1 MGGSKEKPVM
11 RGTSS
16 KKEPGS
22 AARQKAPTP
31 PAVPPPAND
40 EINLM
45 KPNFMKKKEKN
56 EASPSDEK
64 EKGNKFY

>member
-1 MGGSKEKPVM
+1 M

-31 PAVPPPAND
+31 PPVPQPAND

-45 KPNFMKKKEKN
+45 KPNFMKKKERN
-56 EASPSDEK
+56 EATPSDEK
-64 EKGNKFY
+64 AKVNKLY